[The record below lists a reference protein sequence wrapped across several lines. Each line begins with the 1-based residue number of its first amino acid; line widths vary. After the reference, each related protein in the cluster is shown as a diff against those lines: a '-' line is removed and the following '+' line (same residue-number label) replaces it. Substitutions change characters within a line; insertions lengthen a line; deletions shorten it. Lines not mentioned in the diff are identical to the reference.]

1 MRSGRYSNFFKGFT
15 LIELLVVLS
24 IIALLLSLA
33 SPKYFI
39 HIDRAKETALK
50 QNLQTMRTAI
60 DQYFGDYG
68 AYPESLES
76 LVEQSYLDKVP
87 VDPITERTDTWVI
100 TPPDAPLNGEV
111 FDINSGAQGLAKDGT
126 NYEAW

>member
-1 MRSGRYSNFFKGFT
+1 MRTGRYSLALKGFT

-33 SPKYFI
+33 SPKYFN

-50 QNLQTMRTAI
+50 HNLQTMRTAI

-126 NYEAW
+126 NYETW

>member
-1 MRSGRYSNFFKGFT
+1 MRSGRYSYFFKGFT

-33 SPKYFI
+33 SPKYFN

-68 AYPESLES
+68 AYPESLDS

-100 TPPDAPLNGEV
+100 TPPDVPLNGEV